1 MPQFVC
7 SSLWY
12 NISLYQVLL
21 LSRFVIPPLIF
32 VPYYFFSSF
41 FPFILINPTSTK
53 YVAIIFL
60 SYAFNN
66 LRVVTYQEKEK
77 HNMFPGY
84 AVPFQST

>member
-12 NISLYQVLL
+12 NIFLYQVLL

-60 SYAFNN
+60 SYAFNH